1 MKVLMPST
9 YLGPISY
16 YKILAAHDS
25 VLRESMENYVKQT
38 YRNRCSIL
46 GANGILD
53 LGIPVKHTG
62 NRDVMK
68 DVKIS
73 NYERWQRLHWRSI
86 ETAYRS
92 SPYFEYYEDD
102 LKPFYDK
109 EYQFLMDFNTDLEM
123 AVLELLDIKVTFKS
137 TESYAE
143 NLADGLDY
151 RSSLSP
157 KIDADESHI
166 PYTQVFS
173 TPETFVPDLSIID
186 LLFNLGPE
194 SVSYLRSDS
203 K

>member
-16 YKILAAHDS
+16 YRILAAHDS

-73 NYERWQRLHWRSI
+73 NYERWQ
-86 ETAYRS
+86 
-92 SPYFEYYEDD
+92 
-102 LKPFYDK
+102 
-109 EYQFLMDFNTDLEM
+109 YQSRN
-123 AVLELLDIKVTFKS
+123 
-137 TESYAE
+137 
-143 NLADGLDY
+143 G
-151 RSSLSP
+151 
-157 KIDADESHI
+157 
-166 PYTQVFS
+166 
-173 TPETFVPDLSIID
+173 
-186 LLFNLGPE
+186 GPGAP
-194 SVSYLRSDS
+194 
-203 K
+203 